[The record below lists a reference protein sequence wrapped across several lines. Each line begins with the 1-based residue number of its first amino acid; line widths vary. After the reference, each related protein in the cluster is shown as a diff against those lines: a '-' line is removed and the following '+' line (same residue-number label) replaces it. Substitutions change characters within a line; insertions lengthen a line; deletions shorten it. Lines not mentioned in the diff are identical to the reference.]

1 MTINTMRLFALDS
14 TKKVH
19 LLESVF
25 PMQTITKQKIV
36 HSIKWGLQVQPPAAS
51 KRSLSFERF
60 AGKYIPSCLIL
71 GSAESSCFR
80 ATSWSYW
87 AKLAKNLLLYLRNGK
102 QIPSRTWSGK
112 FKWQLRSIISW
123 SHGYMYIKICSF
135 PWGARPQYTQAHTHI
150 STEVAY
156 PSKYNWRKNSWTM
169 NNYEFSF
176 FSLWFPGLHSDLFV
190 IYSFCSV
197 SRRDSPG
204 LKTC

>member
-36 HSIKWGLQVQPPAAS
+36 YSIKWGLQVQPPAAS
-51 KRSLSFERF
+51 KRSLSFETHT
-60 AGKYIPSCLIL
+60 IVSD
-71 GSAESSCFR
+71 SWFR
-80 ATSWSYW
+80 WEFLFPCDLLRSNW
-87 AKLAKNLLLYLRNGK
+87 AQLAKNLLLYLRNGK

-112 FKWQLRSIISW
+112 LKWQLRSIISW

-135 PWGARPQYTQAHTHI
+135 LWGARPQYTQSHTHI